1 MNRVIPDEDIQEL
14 LDALDAA
21 IACYRCGT
29 PGRLHLTPLDVY
41 AAGEQYPDGTI
52 FDNPPPANWQSRDD
66 DPGMDVTL
74 FCSRHNCSVYT
85 QTHKEYAL
93 LDTAGGTLPKPPN
106 RKRPAPP
113 FGIYKGWKIFNRMH
127 RTPRL
132 RDDCLA
138 NVRNPA
144 LLFLTESRDGGCLL
158 TSDTT
163 SKYPDYWELLKEVF
177 DKSARY
183 GGKVWVLAVG
193 AEEPLTEPEE
203 LKKPCYGFAV
213 DTTARTLELT
223 ERGDALRMFRDA
235 VSRLTQP

>member
-1 MNRVIPDEDIQEL
+1 MNHVIPDEEILEL
-14 LDALDAA
+14 LDALNAA

-52 FDNPPPANWQSRDD
+52 FDDLPPADWQSRND

-74 FCSRHNCSVYT
+74 FCARHNCSVYT

-93 LDTAGGTLPKPPN
+93 LHTAGGTLPQPLGH
-106 RKRPAPP
+106 KRPAPP

-132 RDDCLA
+132 PDDCLA
-138 NVRNPA
+138 DVRNPA

-177 DKSARY
+177 EKSTRY

-193 AEEPLTEPEE
+193 VEEPLTEPEE

-235 VSRLTQP
+235 VSHLTQP

>member
-52 FDNPPPANWQSRDD
+52 FDNLPPANWQSRDD

-85 QTHKEYAL
+85 QPHKDYAL
-93 LDTAGGTLPKPPN
+93 LDTARGTLPKPPN

-132 RDDCLA
+132 PDDCLA

>member
-52 FDNPPPANWQSRDD
+52 FDNLPPANWQSRDD

-74 FCSRHNCSVYT
+74 VSSRHNCSVYT

-132 RDDCLA
+132 PDDCLA

-163 SKYPDYWELLKEVF
+163 SKYSDYWELLKEVF

>member
-1 MNRVIPDEDIQEL
+1 MNHVIPDEEILEL
-14 LDALDAA
+14 LDALNAA

-52 FDNPPPANWQSRDD
+52 FDDLPPADWQSRDD
-66 DPGMDVTL
+66 DPGMHVTL
-74 FCSRHNCSVYT
+74 FCARHNCSVYT

-132 RDDCLA
+132 PDDCLA
-138 NVRNPA
+138 DVRNPA

-177 DKSARY
+177 EKSTRY

>member
-1 MNRVIPDEDIQEL
+1 MIPDEEILEL

-52 FDNPPPANWQSRDD
+52 FDNLPPANWQSRDD

-74 FCSRHNCSVYT
+74 FCTRHNCSVYT

-132 RDDCLA
+132 PDDCLA
-138 NVRNPA
+138 DVRNPA
-144 LLFLTESRDGGCLL
+144 LLFLTASRDGGCLL

-177 DKSARY
+177 DKSTRY
-183 GGKVWVLAVG
+183 GSKVWVLAVG

-235 VSRLTQP
+235 VSRLAQP